1 MPGQLNRSV
10 RYYVCMRATEA
21 YRRYNDETVRLIG
34 MLQQKERELA
44 EKVAVEPGGT
54 AAIKDPSV
62 LVHSNEDLRSA
73 GEAVLAARKALD
85 EHSQQ
90 TTHFVRNYK
99 ILDLESGEELDSF
112 TVDHEL
118 APWNASKRMKEKRIS
133 RYDLQEQLPDGTWVP
148 YFPPRGEH

>member
-1 MPGQLNRSV
+1 
-10 RYYVCMRATEA
+10 MRASEA
-21 YRRYNDETVRLIG
+21 YRRYNDETDRLIG
-34 MLQQKERELA
+34 MLLQKERELA
-44 EKVAVEPGGT
+44 ERVAAEPGGA
-54 AAIKDPSV
+54 AAIKDRSV

-73 GEAVLAARKALD
+73 AAAVLAARKALG

-90 TTHFVRNYK
+90 STHFVRNYK

-118 APWNASKRMKEKRIS
+118 APWNASKRMKEKQIS

-148 YFPPRGEH
+148 YFPPSAEP